1 MSLER
6 LRLGKD
12 RIKESV
18 GQALDTSSGSLA
30 RM

>member
-6 LRLGKD
+6 LGLGKD

-18 GQALDTSSGSLA
+18 GQALRTSRDSLA